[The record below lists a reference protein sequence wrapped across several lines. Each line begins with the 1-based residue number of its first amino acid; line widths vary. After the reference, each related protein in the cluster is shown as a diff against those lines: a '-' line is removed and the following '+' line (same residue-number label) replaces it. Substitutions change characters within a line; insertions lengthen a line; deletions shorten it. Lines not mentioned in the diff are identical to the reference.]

1 MITTY
6 QPVINGCYGLLPP
19 VAQRHLA
26 ALPSSTL
33 ISSVAA
39 AKSFTMCTFLFIF
52 FGDSE
57 REGRETLEKC
67 WEIGPRKLE
76 KCWI

>member
-1 MITTY
+1 MITY

-33 ISSVAA
+33 ISSVAV
-39 AKSFTMCTFLFIF
+39 AKSFTMCTFLFGVCLKMLCTPKPNGF
-52 FGDSE
+52 ADHYPY
-57 REGRETLEKC
+57 EKWLFH
-67 WEIGPRKLE
+67 WEY
-76 KCWI
+76 